1 MDAEFMDMKKVTK
14 KNCKKK
20 KKNEK
25 YVLMA
30 DLQTYLTQILY
41 CRDSVLL
48 GKITSLFLL
57 LRISNQSIL
66 DRVSESLEIVVR

>member
-1 MDAEFMDMKKVTK
+1 MDAEFVDMKKVTK

-20 KKNEK
+20 KEK

>member
-1 MDAEFMDMKKVTK
+1 
-14 KNCKKK
+14 
-20 KKNEK
+20 
-25 YVLMA
+25 MA

>member
-1 MDAEFMDMKKVTK
+1 
-14 KNCKKK
+14 
-20 KKNEK
+20 
-25 YVLMA
+25 MA

-48 GKITSLFLL
+48 GKSTSLFLL

>member
-1 MDAEFMDMKKVTK
+1 
-14 KNCKKK
+14 
-20 KKNEK
+20 
-25 YVLMA
+25 MA

-48 GKITSLFLL
+48 DKITSLFLL